1 MHEEPGKPALSC
13 PSGAS
18 CGGRELSSRRALGA
32 GHSKDGSSSQAPHIP
47 WGHCSSSERQLL
59 ASQIL
64 STSWEWSLPKSTSW
78 SEKTKTKQ
86 NNKKTLLLCLTFSR
100 LLRKGSVFLSVYYE
114 LFRSLLHCCHEKIQA
129 DVNYSDS
136 VWGLMHSGGVE
147 RKMQWGRMWKPDF
160 TWAIASAHC
169 ISWQ

>member
-1 MHEEPGKPALSC
+1 MRSQVKPLCLAHQLLHAGVGNCPPEERWVLATAGM
-13 PSGAS
+13 GAAPRHCTS
-18 CGGRELSSRRALGA
+18 HR
-32 GHSKDGSSSQAPHIP
+32 SSSK
-47 WGHCSSSERQLL
+47 RQLL

-78 SEKTKTKQ
+78 LEKPKTKQ
-86 NNKKTLLLCLTFSR
+86 NNKKTSLLCLTFSR

-114 LFRSLLHCCHEKIQA
+114 LFRFLLHCCHEKIQA